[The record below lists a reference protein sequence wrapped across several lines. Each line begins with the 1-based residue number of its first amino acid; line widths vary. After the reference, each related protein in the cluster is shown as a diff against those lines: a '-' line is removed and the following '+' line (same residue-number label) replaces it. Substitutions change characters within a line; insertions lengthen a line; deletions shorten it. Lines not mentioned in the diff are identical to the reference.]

1 MKNIMSLMMMV
12 LVLVSCAVSEGG
24 SEGKVTAKIM
34 TNAECGMCKE
44 KIEGGLNFEKGIV
57 FAELDVP
64 SKVVT
69 VKFKNDVITLD
80 KIRVIISELGYDADE
95 VKANTTA
102 QSNLP
107 ACCKPGGMK

>member
-1 MKNIMSLMMMV
+1 MKNIMSLMMML
-12 LVLVSCAVSEGG
+12 LVIVSCAVSSGADAE
-24 SEGKVTAKIM
+24 KVTAKIM
-34 TNAECGMCKE
+34 TNAECGTCKE
-44 KIEGGLNFEKGIV
+44 KIEGALNFERGIV
-57 FAELDVP
+57 FAELDIP

-80 KIRVIISELGYDADE
+80 KIRVIVSELGYDADE

>member
-1 MKNIMSLMMMV
+1 MKNIMSLMMML
-12 LVLVSCAVSEGG
+12 LVMASCAVSSGADAE
-24 SEGKVTAKIM
+24 KVTAKIM

-44 KIEGGLNFEKGIV
+44 KIEGALNFERGIV
-57 FAELDVP
+57 FAELDIP

-69 VKFKNDVITLD
+69 VKFKNDVFTLD
-80 KIRVIISELGYDADE
+80 KIRVIVSELGYDADE